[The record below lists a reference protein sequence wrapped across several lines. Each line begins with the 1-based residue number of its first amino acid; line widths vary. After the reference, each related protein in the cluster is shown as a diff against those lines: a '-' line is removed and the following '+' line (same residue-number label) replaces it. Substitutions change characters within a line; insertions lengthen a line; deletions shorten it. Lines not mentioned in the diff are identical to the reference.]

1 MYHKLDLAAAKINIE
16 YTLKDGK
23 KCIFGRGNEYIKTEL
38 EISDNGSV
46 KFYIRPLL
54 PLKIRHFSL
63 EIPFIFEKN
72 NRVFA
77 NGFQSWTDTRE
88 YFINQKMY
96 GFNRITEWFMN
107 SKMKQNSGLNR
118 AGDYT
123 FHSYPRK
130 KGVFYGYSY
139 GYVREK
145 NEITLLG
152 SLNEKCG
159 YTIIE
164 FNARKSIIKIEKDLA
179 GVAYSEKTLIADL
192 CIIQDEYDAAF
203 DKYFEI
209 LNIKKPLA
217 KRSFGYTTW
226 YNYYRNINL
235 DIVKNDLEALSKHG
249 GFEIFQL
256 DDGYQNAVGDWYS
269 IDKKKFPCEMKYIA
283 DLIHSKGL
291 KAGLW
296 LAPFLAQKNSPVFKN
311 HSDWFVKDENGKPY
325 LAGPNWGSFYAL
337 DIYNPQAV
345 AYLEKLFHTVLYD
358 WGFDMLKLDFLYAA
372 AVIPIHN
379 RTRGEI
385 MCDAM
390 ELVRRLSGEKLLLS
404 CGVPMMP
411 AFGNTDFC
419 RIGADISLEWK
430 QGRFDGRENKST
442 PNAVESTVFRRHLDG
457 RAFLNDPDVFLLR
470 NHNIG
475 IDLKKRQLIAKI
487 NSMFGNLLF
496 CSDDVSEYTDE
507 QNKIIDEIFNSER
520 EKILFAEYIKKD
532 IIKITYISGDDKK
545 EIVFNVKNGKIFN

>member
-23 KCIFGRGNEYIKTEL
+23 KCIFGRGNEYIKTEF

-145 NEITLLG
+145 N
-152 SLNEKCG
+152 
-159 YTIIE
+159 
-164 FNARKSIIKIEKDLA
+164 
-179 GVAYSEKTLIADL
+179 
-192 CIIQDEYDAAF
+192 
-203 DKYFEI
+203 
-209 LNIKKPLA
+209 
-217 KRSFGYTTW
+217 
-226 YNYYRNINL
+226 
-235 DIVKNDLEALSKHG
+235 DLEALSKHG

-296 LAPFLAQKNSPVFKN
+296 LAPFSAQKNSQLFKN

>member
-1 MYHKLDLAAAKINIE
+1 
-16 YTLKDGK
+16 
-23 KCIFGRGNEYIKTEL
+23 
-38 EISDNGSV
+38 
-46 KFYIRPLL
+46 
-54 PLKIRHFSL
+54 
-63 EIPFIFEKN
+63 
-72 NRVFA
+72 
-77 NGFQSWTDTRE
+77 
-88 YFINQKMY
+88 
-96 GFNRITEWFMN
+96 
-107 SKMKQNSGLNR
+107 
-118 AGDYT
+118 
-123 FHSYPRK
+123 
-130 KGVFYGYSY
+130 
-139 GYVREK
+139 
-145 NEITLLG
+145 
-152 SLNEKCG
+152 
-159 YTIIE
+159 
-164 FNARKSIIKIEKDLA
+164 
-179 GVAYSEKTLIADL
+179 
-192 CIIQDEYDAAF
+192 
-203 DKYFEI
+203 
-209 LNIKKPLA
+209 
-217 KRSFGYTTW
+217 
-226 YNYYRNINL
+226 
-235 DIVKNDLEALSKHG
+235 
-249 GFEIFQL
+249 
-256 DDGYQNAVGDWYS
+256 
-269 IDKKKFPCEMKYIA
+269 
-283 DLIHSKGL
+283 
-291 KAGLW
+291 
-296 LAPFLAQKNSPVFKN
+296 
-311 HSDWFVKDENGKPY
+311 
-325 LAGPNWGSFYAL
+325 
-337 DIYNPQAV
+337 
-345 AYLEKLFHTVLYD
+345 
-358 WGFDMLKLDFLYAA
+358 MLKLDFLYAA

-532 IIKITYISGDDKK
+532 TIKITYISGDDKK